1 MVLCVGC
8 NVKEAIAFQCP
19 LCQAEE
25 AEDEGFFCS
34 QECFASNWISHRD
47 NFHKGGTVKAGA
59 KRKRTAATEEAK
71 PVEKTAAEAAV
82 PTKGKLER
90 KLKVNAKKVE
100 EKPVE
105 VSSAVAPWQPLPDAR
120 DCDSQGWA
128 AVKPALNAK
137 TTKAVVQL
145 PKAST
150 VVSSFWSCAFAGA
163 RLVSDIVSQVKG
175 TETVVVCGSQMTTH
189 AFAWAMRCIGIA
201 RRARLILSVSD
212 DDMKIHPS
220 KYFSTDVPVV
230 LTSVSLLRSQGKKVA
245 TNLSEW
251 MDNRTVI
258 VMPDVANPDELQT
271 LTSKAITFVCQSG
284 EIANTFESDDY
295 SHKMEQLIPMS
306 FAAPVA
312 NDALGTRFDNLLS
325 THAAQGNLLGFVERI
340 INLFSTSKNRVEE
353 VLTNTLFVDWGSAA
367 GAVLAHHKLA
377 FVMRYLADHSD
388 KFAAS
393 SADLVKIAVRVIARV
408 AKCLPAIPVADVKSK
423 ACNLSLVATVSY
435 LYTDMSSQT
444 VDALGSYWGFS
455 KVIEGTDQLTGLN
468 KTRKEIVSR
477 IRHRY
482 GAKLG
487 PRTAEF
493 LVVLMHLL
501 HDLVTP
507 LSLTV
512 EEVDN
517 ATQFSATLA
526 HDVGSLDAFLRLCEL
541 FGHSGAAAKTNAKA
555 KGAVAPPSGLVHPP
569 QGAVAVSTPFA
580 ALPVSGRRQREVDRL
595 TSMALDEILMA
606 MPRQPVPMY
615 IGDVGNLIGI
625 WTKFN
630 AKYDG
635 SLAYTLSEFLERNPE
650 TFKVVGNIVTRLK
663 AGTVE
668 QVRVRFDNDKEE
680 GSDDEDKGRRTRDRK
695 ALTGLGSK
703 GKNTPIHHS
712 AKARKKAEKK
722 ERNAARYNK
731 NRQTFDK
738 EKMVPGYTKHGPR
751 KLKGRGR
758 KANIRNFKRPAAGP
772 S

>member
-1 MVLCVGC
+1 V
-8 NVKEAIAFQCP
+8 
-19 LCQAEE
+19 
-25 AEDEGFFCS
+25 
-34 QECFASNWISHRD
+34 
-47 NFHKGGTVKAGA
+47 
-59 KRKRTAATEEAK
+59 
-71 PVEKTAAEAAV
+71 
-82 PTKGKLER
+82 
-90 KLKVNAKKVE
+90 
-100 EKPVE
+100 
-105 VSSAVAPWQPLPDAR
+105 
-120 DCDSQGWA
+120 
-128 AVKPALNAK
+128 
-137 TTKAVVQL
+137 
-145 PKAST
+145 
-150 VVSSFWSCAFAGA
+150 
-163 RLVSDIVSQVKG
+163 
-175 TETVVVCGSQMTTH
+175 
-189 AFAWAMRCIGIA
+189 
-201 RRARLILSVSD
+201 
-212 DDMKIHPS
+212 
-220 KYFSTDVPVV
+220 
-230 LTSVSLLRSQGKKVA
+230 TSVSILRSQGKKVA

-271 LTSKAITFVCQSG
+271 LTSKAVIFVSQSG
-284 EIANTFESDDY
+284 EVVNTFESNDY
-295 SHKMEQLIPMS
+295 SHKMEHLIPMA
-306 FAAPVA
+306 FVAPVA

-353 VLTNTLFVDWGSAA
+353 VLTNTLFVDWGSAT

-377 FVMRYLADHSD
+377 FVMRYLADHSE

-393 SADLVKIAVRVIARV
+393 SSDLIKVAVRVITRV

-423 ACNLSLVATVSY
+423 SCNLCLVATVSY
-435 LYTDMSSQT
+435 LFADMSSQT
-444 VDALGSYWGFS
+444 VDALGSYWGFN
-455 KVIEGTDQLTGLN
+455 KVIEGLDKLTGLN

-487 PRTAEF
+487 PRVAEF

-517 ATQFSATLA
+517 ATQFTATLA
-526 HDVGSLDAFLRLCEL
+526 HSVGSLDAFLRLCEL
-541 FGHSGAAAKTNAKA
+541 FGHSGAAAKT
-555 KGAVAPPSGLVHPP
+555 KGGSAAAAPPSGLVHPP
-569 QGAVAVSTPFA
+569 QSATPTTIPFA
-580 ALPVSGRRQREVDRL
+580 VLPVSGRRQREVDRL

-606 MPRQPVPMY
+606 MPRQPIPMY

-625 WTKFN
+625 WSKFN

-635 SLAYTLSEFLERNPE
+635 CLAYTLSEFLERNPE

-663 AGTVE
+663 AGISE
-668 QVRVRFDNDKEE
+668 QVRVRFDNDKED
-680 GSDDEDKGRRTRDRK
+680 GSDDDDKDRRSRDRR
-695 ALTGLGSK
+695 ALTGIGNK
-703 GKNTPIHHS
+703 GKSTPTHGS

-722 ERNAARYNK
+722 ERNAVRYNK

-751 KLKGRGR
+751 KIKGRGK
-758 KANIRNFKRPAAGP
+758 KANIRSFKRPASGP